1 MSSRQR
7 EVYDAIVAGPRG
19 KVEGPLIVWL
29 ASPEL
34 AERAQALGEFCRF
47 NSTLEPRLSE
57 LAILVVAAH
66 WRAGFE
72 WHVHAPV
79 ALTAGV
85 SSSAIEAIRTGRD
98 PILNRPDEQAVYD
111 ISRELMVIRNLSEST
126 YQKYRLILGEKQMVD
141 LVGVVGYYTFV
152 AISINAFDVEIPDGS
167 VNPFDHQ

>member
-1 MSSRQR
+1 M
-7 EVYDAIVAGPRG
+7 
-19 KVEGPLIVWL
+19 
-29 ASPEL
+29 
-34 AERAQALGEFCRF
+34 
-47 NSTLEPRLSE
+47 
-57 LAILVVAAH
+57 
-66 WRAGFE
+66 
-72 WHVHAPV
+72 HAPV

-126 YQKYRLILGEKQMVD
+126 YQKYRLILGDKQMVD